1 MYPCAKLAIP
11 YVADQPAF
19 WAALQSNKVK
29 PHRAAMSVP
38 QPAGK
43 VIVLNGTSSAGKTAL
58 AAELQR
64 AAPDLQLIHV
74 QLDAFRAMEPPGYW
88 STEYKELGPLRFE
101 ALCRA
106 INGAVAQF
114 ARFGQNVIL
123 DHVLTPRVC
132 RFLLDDLAGYEVL
145 FVKVMCS
152 LEALELREAQRG
164 DRAPGL
170 AKSQLESVHAACS
183 YDREVNTTSESPAE
197 LARSLAVWLRT
208 NPATSA
214 FHRMQRAHAA

>member
-1 MYPCAKLAIP
+1 
-11 YVADQPAF
+11 
-19 WAALQSNKVK
+19 
-29 PHRAAMSVP
+29 MSVP

-43 VIVLNGTSSAGKTAL
+43 VIVLNGTSSAGKTTL
-58 AAELQR
+58 AAELQQ
-64 AAPDLQLIHV
+64 AAPDLQLVHG

-88 STEYKELGPLRFE
+88 SAEYKEQGPLRVE

-114 ARFGQNVIL
+114 VRFGQNVIL
-123 DHVLTPRVC
+123 DHVLTPKVC

-145 FVKVMCS
+145 LVKVTCS
-152 LEALELREAQRG
+152 LEALELREAQRC

-170 AKSQLESVHAACS
+170 AKSQLESVHASCS

-197 LARSLAVWLRT
+197 LARSLASWLRT
-208 NPATSA
+208 NPAPSA
-214 FHRMQRAHAA
+214 FHRMLRAHAA